1 MRTWLRRIA
10 IVGTAAASTFAF
22 AAPAHASFPG
32 QDGVAFARFDGT
44 DATVHTMDLDGSG
57 LKTPVKAL
65 GAMFPRFLSASL
77 SPDGTKIVYARAISD
92 TNIDLFVKTIGGGVD
107 RITNTD
113 GIWEYSASWAPSGK
127 RIVFAET
134 DDASYGRMAVMK
146 ADGTNYVPIF
156 TSPIGFVWYP
166 SWSPDGTYLIA
177 SPRRRQRRRG
187 LHQDPASPAPRSLRS
202 PTTAS
207 TTTPATGRRTA
218 GGSPSCASWA
228 VPVAPTFGG
237 GLRFGAPIRRGPGTL
252 GDVYTMRSDGT
263 HPFQVT
269 DDTNAFGRVIY
280 GTRTSLIV
288 SRLAHGSLDLYS
300 VSTGGGGFTRLTRTS
315 KTYNVVDFAK
325 YVIGTA

>member
-32 QDGVAFARFDGT
+32 QDRVAFARFDGT
-44 DATVHTMDLDGSG
+44 DATVHTMDLDGGG

-166 SWSPDGTYLIA
+166 SWSPDGTYLIF
-177 SPRRRQRRRG
+177 STFDGSDVEVFIGTPF
-187 LHQDPASPAPRSLRS
+187 
-202 PTTAS
+202 AS
-207 TTTPATGRRTA
+207 TKVAALTDNSVDDYAGDWSPNGGRIAFVREL
-218 GGSPSCASWA
+218 G
-228 VPVAPTFGG
+228 VPVAPAFGG
-237 GLRFGAPIRRGPGTL
+237 GLRLGAPIRRGPGTL

-300 VSTGGGGFTRLTRTS
+300 VSTGGGGFARLTRTS

>member
-32 QDGVAFARFDGT
+32 QDGVAFARFDGS
-44 DATVHTMDLDGSG
+44 DATVHTMDLDGTG

-134 DDASYGRMAVMK
+134 DDASYGRVAVMK

-166 SWSPDGTYLIA
+166 SWSPDGTYLIFSTSDGGDVEVFIGTPFSSTKVA
-177 SPRRRQRRRG
+177 ALTDNGVDDYAGDWSPNG
-187 LHQDPASPAPRSLRS
+187 
-202 PTTAS
+202 
-207 TTTPATGRRTA
+207 GRIAFVREL
-218 GGSPSCASWA
+218 G

-315 KTYNVVDFAK
+315 KTYNVVDFAR